1 MANILN
7 SNSMQLPQF
16 RQFCKANCG
25 NCKNCDT
32 QIS

>member
-16 RQFCKANCG
+16 RQFYQANCG
-25 NCKNCDT
+25 NCKNCTT